1 MTTKPADT
9 PPGLWR
15 HLLAWA
21 ARVGLANKLAVT
33 LTIAAIG
40 AGFAT
45 YGALT
50 ATPPFGNDPNT
61 VSLLLTLD
69 LALLLLL
76 GAIVARRIVALWL
89 ERRRGLAGSRLHVRL
104 VGMFA
109 LLAAMPAIVMAA
121 FAAIVFYVG
130 IQSWFSERV
139 RTAIN
144 ESLEVAQAYLHE
156 HQQVIRADA
165 LAMANDLNREAG
177 RLFGDPQRFAQVV
190 ATQAALRALT
200 EAIVFEGNGRL
211 VARSGLSFTL
221 EFEPIPESA
230 LARARE
236 GEVVL
241 MVGDGDDRVRALV
254 RLDRFVDTFLFVGRL
269 VDPRVLSHMENA
281 QQAASSYAELEGR
294 RSSLQITFTLIFV
307 VVALLLLMAAV
318 WLGLH
323 LATTLVAPISALISA
338 AERVRAGD
346 MSARVPE
353 ALPEDEIG
361 SLSRAF
367 NRMTSQLESQR
378 RELMEANGQLDL
390 RRRFTE
396 AVLAGVSAGVIG
408 LDAEGRINL
417 PNNSAASLLGVDDPD
432 SLIGRRLVE
441 VAPEMG
447 ELMGALRRR
456 PSRLMEGQVQLRRVG
471 VPVRTLLVRIA
482 AETSGNEVRGYV
494 VTFDDVTE
502 LLSAQ
507 RKAAWADVARRIAH
521 EIKNPLTPI
530 QLSAERLR
538 RKYLKEITSDP
549 EIFQMCTD
557 TIVRQVGDIGRM
569 VDEFSAFARMPSPVM
584 KPQNLN
590 DLIRQAVFLQ
600 SSAHPDIG
608 YETELPEG
616 PLTVPVDGR
625 QISQALTNLLQ
636 NAADAIEGRDAAG
649 QGELPR
655 GRIGVAASVDA
666 AAVAITIEDNGKGLP
681 VEERERLTEPYVTT
695 RAKGTGLGLAI
706 VKKIMEDHGGELV
719 LADREGGGARVTLVI
734 PRIAAAGTAD
744 GETGPE
750 REPEPAEAAQQRH
763 IRHGA

>member
-1 MTTKPADT
+1 MTTKSAEM
-9 PPGLWR
+9 PPNLWR
-15 HLLAWA
+15 QLAAWA
-21 ARVGLANKLAVT
+21 ARAGIVNKLAVT

-69 LALLLLL
+69 LVLLLLL
-76 GAIVARRIVALWL
+76 GAIIARRLVALWI

-104 VGMFA
+104 VGMFS

-121 FAAIVFYVG
+121 FAAVFFYVG

-144 ESLEVAQAYLHE
+144 ESTEVAEAYLHE
-156 HQQVIRADA
+156 HQQVIRADV
-165 LAMANDLNREAG
+165 LAMANDLNREAP
-177 RLFGDPQRFAQVV
+177 RLIGDPQRFGQVV

-200 EAIVFEGNGRL
+200 EAIVFDGSGRML
-211 VARSGLSFTL
+211 ARSGLSYTL

-230 LARARE
+230 LERARD

-241 MVGDGDDRVRALV
+241 MVGDGEDRVRALV

-269 VDPRVLSHMENA
+269 VDPRVLSHMENV
-281 QQAASSYAELEGR
+281 QEAASSYAELEGR

-323 LATTLVAPISALISA
+323 LATTLVAPISSLISA

-378 RELMEANGQLDL
+378 RELMEANHQLDQ

-396 AVLAGVSAGVIG
+396 AVLEGVSAGVVG
-408 LDAEGRINL
+408 LDAEGRIHL
-417 PNNSAASLLGVDDPD
+417 PNNSAARLLGVDDPE
-432 SLIGRRLVE
+432 SLTGCRLVDI
-441 VAPEMG
+441 VPEMG
-447 ELMGALRRR
+447 GLIGMLKRR
-456 PSRLMEGQVQLRRVG
+456 PHRLVEGQVQIRRPD
-471 VPVRTLLVRIA
+471 VPVCTLLVRIS
-482 AETSGNEVRGYV
+482 AETQGNELRGFV

-549 EIFQMCTD
+549 ETFQTCTD

-584 KPQNLN
+584 KEQNLSE
-590 DLIRQAVFLQ
+590 LCRQAIFLQ
-600 SSAHPDIG
+600 SSAHPEIRYARD
-608 YETELPEG
+608 LPSG
-616 PLTVPVDGR
+616 PLTAVCDGR
-625 QISQALTNLLQ
+625 QMSQALTNLLQ
-636 NAADAIEGRDAAG
+636 NAADSIEGRRQA
-649 QGELPR
+649 
-655 GRIGVAASVDA
+655 GRIDPPGEIRVLLCERGEDVG
-666 AAVAITIEDNGKGLP
+666 ITVEDNGRGLP
-681 VEERERLTEPYVTT
+681 VEERDRLTEPYVTT

-706 VKKIMEDHGGELV
+706 VKKIMEDHGGELL
-719 LADREGGGARVTLVI
+719 LADRHEGGARVGLTI
-734 PRIAAAGTAD
+734 PRSGVSASAIDDAGRD
-744 GETGPE
+744 GPE
-750 REPEPAEAAQQRH
+750 MPADEEQQRQIH
-763 IRHGA
+763 YGA